1 MLAGRY
7 ELGEELGSGAV
18 GRVFRAHDQTLG
30 RDVAV
35 KLLAPDADPVTRQR
49 FVREARTAAK
59 LHHPN
64 AVAVY
69 DTGEADG
76 QPYLVMEL
84 VRGQT
89 LADLIERRG
98 HLDFDEVV
106 AITAGVL
113 QGLEA
118 AHRAGMVHRDVKPG
132 NVLLPDE
139 GGVKLSDFGIAKALD
154 DESADVTMAGV
165 LMGTPT
171 YLAPELLV
179 GEPPSPAS
187 DVYGV
192 GCLLY
197 AQLTGDPPFTRGDA
211 MAIAYAHR
219 NEPVPS
225 IASRRPDVPE
235 DLAAVTMRALAKEP
249 GDRYPSAAAMR
260 TALLEGP
267 DAVAAADDAATV
279 AIASGVARDRTA
291 VLDHSD
297 EPTRAVGA
305 AAPPP
310 RAEEPAPQQAVAR
323 KRGPWPAVIA
333 VLLVVIAALILWS
346 LFTDDA
352 ADDEPPP
359 VEELEEPDEVE
370 EPEDEPEPPAEE
382 PEEAPAD
389 EPEDEPEDPAEE
401 DDEPLDDVSPEV
413 PEEAPLDES
422 EEDEETDADETDG
435 TEEDEAAT
443 DPDEDDDGDE
453 EPVA

>member
-18 GRVFRAHDQTLG
+18 GRVFIAHDQLLG

-35 KLLAPDADPVTRQR
+35 KLLSPDSDPVTRQR

-69 DTGEADG
+69 DTGESDG

-89 LADLIERRG
+89 LADLIERHG
-98 HLDFDEVV
+98 PLEIDEVV
-106 AITAGVL
+106 GITAGVL

-132 NVLLPDE
+132 NVLLPDD
-139 GGVKLSDFGIAKALD
+139 GGVKLSDFGIAKVLD
-154 DESADVTMAGV
+154 DEGADVTMAGV

-171 YLAPELLV
+171 YLAPELLA
-179 GEPPSPAS
+179 GDPPSPAS

-219 NEPVPS
+219 NEAVPP
-225 IASRRPDVPE
+225 IDSRRADVPE
-235 DLAAVTMRALAKEP
+235 DLAAVVMRALAKEP
-249 GDRYPSAAAMR
+249 GDRYPSAIAMR

-279 AIASGVARDRTA
+279 ALGAAAARDRTA

-297 EPTRAVGA
+297 EPTQAVGS

-310 RAEEPAPQQAVAR
+310 RTEEPAPGQAAAR
-323 KRGPWPAVIA
+323 KRSPWPAIIA
-333 VLLVVIAALILWS
+333 VVVLLVAGLIVWS
-346 LFTDDA
+346 LLTADDG
-352 ADDEPPP
+352 DDEPPP
-359 VEELEEPDEVE
+359 VEEQDEPDVVDDADEPDEAEEPD
-370 EPEDEPEPPAEE
+370 DEPEPEPEE
-382 PEEAPAD
+382 PEETPPD
-389 EPEDEPEDPAEE
+389 EPEEEPDDPAEDE
-401 DDEPLDDVSPEV
+401 DEEPVEEV
-413 PEEAPLDES
+413 EPDLPEEAPEEPG
-422 EEDEETDADETDG
+422 EEDESAGDDTGDDEATS
-435 TEEDEAAT
+435 EDEQAA
-443 DPDEDDDGDE
+443 
-453 EPVA
+453 

>member
-89 LADLIERRG
+89 LADLIERHG
-98 HLDFDEVV
+98 PLEIDEVI

-187 DVYGV
+187 DVYGM

-219 NEPVPS
+219 NEPVPP
-225 IASRRPDVPE
+225 ITSRRPDVPE

-279 AIASGVARDRTA
+279 AIASGAARDRTA

-310 RAEEPAPQQAVAR
+310 RAEEPAPQQAAAR
-323 KRGPWPAVIA
+323 KRGPWPAIIA

-352 ADDEPPP
+352 ADDEPTP
-359 VEELEEPDEVE
+359 VEELEEPEEVE
-370 EPEDEPEPPAEE
+370 EPEDDPDPPAEE

-389 EPEDEPEDPAEE
+389 EPEEEAEE
-401 DDEPLDDVSPEV
+401 DDEPLDDIAPEV
-413 PEEAPLDES
+413 PEEAPLDEP
-422 EEDEETDADETDG
+422 EEDEETDGTDETDG
-435 TEEDEAAT
+435 TGEDEAAT
-443 DPDEDDDGDE
+443 DPDEGGDE
-453 EPVA
+453 DAEPVA

>member
-1 MLAGRY
+1 MTVLAGRY
-7 ELGEELGSGAV
+7 ELGDELGSGAV
-18 GRVFRAHDQTLG
+18 GRVFVAHDQTLG

-35 KLLAPDADPVTRQR
+35 KLLSPDADAVTRQR

-69 DTGEADG
+69 DTGESDG

-89 LADLIERRG
+89 LADLIERHG
-98 HLDFDEVV
+98 QLEIDEVV

-179 GEPPSPAS
+179 GDPPSPAS

-219 NEPVPS
+219 NEPVPP

-249 GDRYPSAAAMR
+249 GDRYPTAAAMR

-279 AIASGVARDRTA
+279 AMAAAAARDRTA

-305 AAPPP
+305 AAPPA
-310 RAEEPAPQQAVAR
+310 RTQEPAPPPAPR
-323 KRGPWPAVIA
+323 KRGSWPAIIA
-333 VLLVVIAALILWS
+333 VLLVLLAGLVLWW
-346 LFTDDA
+346 LLTDDA
-352 ADDEPPP
+352 GVEEPPP
-359 VEELEEPDEVE
+359 VEEQEEPEELEEPEADPEPPAE
-370 EPEDEPEPPAEE
+370 EPDEPPAEE
-382 PEEAPAD
+382 PEE
-389 EPEDEPEDPAEE
+389 EPEDPAEE
-401 DDEPLDDVSPEV
+401 DEEPLEDLEPEV
-413 PEEAPLDES
+413 PEETPLEP
-422 EEDEETDADETDG
+422 EEDDTDDTDD
-435 TEEDEAAT
+435 TA
-443 DPDEDDDGDE
+443 
-453 EPVA
+453 

>member
-18 GRVFRAHDQTLG
+18 GRVFSAHDQVLG

-35 KLLAPDADPVTRQR
+35 KLLSPDSDAVTRQR
-49 FVREARTAAK
+49 FVREARTAAR

-84 VRGQT
+84 VRGQS
-89 LADLIERRG
+89 LADLIERQG
-98 HLDFDEVV
+98 PLEIDEAV

-132 NVLLPDE
+132 NVLLPDD

-219 NEPVPS
+219 NEAVPA
-225 IASRRPDVPE
+225 IESRRPDVPA

-249 GDRYPSAAAMR
+249 GERYPTASAMR

-267 DAVAAADDAATV
+267 DAVAATDDAATV
-279 AIASGVARDRTA
+279 AIASAVARDRTA

-305 AAPPP
+305 VAPPARTEEPAAPP
-310 RAEEPAPQQAVAR
+310 AQR
-323 KRGPWPAVIA
+323 KRRPWPAIIA
-333 VLLVVIAALILWS
+333 VVLVLLAALVLWW
-346 LFTDDA
+346 LLTGDGDL
-352 ADDEPPP
+352 DEPPP
-359 VEELEEPDEVE
+359 LEEQDEPEEPEELEEPEA
-370 EPEDEPEPPAEE
+370 EPEPPADEPDEAPAEEPAEE
-382 PEEAPAD
+382 PEE
-389 EPEDEPEDPAEE
+389 PAEE
-401 DDEPLDDVSPEV
+401 EPEEPVEELEPEV
-413 PEEAPLDES
+413 PEEAPL
-422 EEDEETDADETDG
+422 EEPEDDGDGADETDG
-435 TEEDEAAT
+435 DDE
-443 DPDEDDDGDE
+443 PDEDE
-453 EPVA
+453 TA